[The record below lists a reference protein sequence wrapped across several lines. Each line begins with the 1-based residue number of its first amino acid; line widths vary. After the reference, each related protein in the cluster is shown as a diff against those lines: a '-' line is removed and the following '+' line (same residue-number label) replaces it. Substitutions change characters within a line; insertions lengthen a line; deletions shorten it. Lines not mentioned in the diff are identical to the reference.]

1 MKSEKQGLISII
13 MPVYNGVSWIGEC
26 IESIRQQTDSNW
38 ELLVLDDHSTDGT
51 TELVEKLAA
60 EDARIRPIIR
70 QKNGVS
76 AARNEG
82 LEKACGEL
90 ITFVDAD
97 DKLDAQMLS
106 VLRTMLEQTK
116 SDLAVCD
123 YYRWN
128 GKPDGVYNR
137 SEELLKMDTERDE
150 NVARAEKVLHVDDAE
165 KAAAGLLSSDGTAK
179 AVSQQRAAR
188 VDAVRVYN
196 RSEYVSDYLL
206 RGNTR
211 CWSVLYRRSSIGQT
225 RFRED
230 LSIGEDMMFLMD
242 LLEHISSVSITDYR
256 GYFYRINEQGAM
268 LKPFK
273 LTYMDE
279 IKSWELACRIVEK
292 EFPAQK
298 ARVYSILAVSAMLAA
313 GKIARLSASERKKYQ
328 AEIVECRSAV
338 QKGLAVSGAKEE
350 LPEGYRTKT
359 MLFTACPALYL
370 ALYNRW
376 KS

>member
-1 MKSEKQGLISII
+1 MESKKQGRISII

-26 IESIRQQTDSNW
+26 IESIRQQTDTNW

-51 TELVEKLAA
+51 TELVFKLAE
-60 EDARIRPIIR
+60 EDSRILPILR

-82 LEKACGEL
+82 LEKAQGEF
-90 ITFVDAD
+90 IMFVDAD
-97 DKLDAQMLS
+97 DKLDPQMLS
-106 VLRTMLEQTK
+106 VLRAMLGQTE

-128 GKPDGVYNR
+128 GKPDGIYNR
-137 SEELLKMDTERDE
+137 SEGLLKTDVERE
-150 NVARAEKVLHVDDAE
+150 GNAARANKVL
-165 KAAAGLLSSDGTAK
+165 
-179 AVSQQRAAR
+179 R
-188 VDAVRVYN
+188 VDGVRVYN

-211 CWSVLYRRSSIGQT
+211 CWSVLYRRSAIGQI

-242 LLEHISSVSITDYR
+242 LLTQISSVSITEYR

-273 LTYMDE
+273 PSYMDE
-279 IKSWELACRIVEK
+279 IKSWELACRLVEK
-292 EFPAQK
+292 EFPSQK
-298 ARVYSILAVSAMLAA
+298 GRVYSILAVSAMLAA
-313 GKIARLSASERKKYQ
+313 GKIARLPGVERKKYQ
-328 AEIVECRSAV
+328 TEVAQCRSAV
-338 QKGLAVSGAKEE
+338 QKGLAVPGAKEE
-350 LPEGYRTKT
+350 LPKGYRIKT

-370 ALYNRW
+370 ALYHHW

>member
-1 MKSEKQGLISII
+1 MESKKQGRISII

-26 IESIRQQTDSNW
+26 IESIRQQTDTNW

-51 TELVEKLAA
+51 TELVFKLAE
-60 EDARIRPIIR
+60 EDSRILPILR

-82 LEKACGEL
+82 LEKAQGEFV
-90 ITFVDAD
+90 TFVDAD
-97 DKLDAQMLS
+97 DKLDPQMLS
-106 VLRTMLEQTK
+106 VLRAMLGQTE

-137 SEELLKMDTERDE
+137 SEELLKTDVEREE
-150 NVARAEKVLHVDDAE
+150 NAARAKKVLRADGTE
-165 KAAAGLLSSDGTAK
+165 KAGAE
-179 AVSQQRAAR
+179 AVSQQRA
-188 VDAVRVYN
+188 VCVESVRVYN

-211 CWSVLYRRSSIGQT
+211 CWSVLYRRSAIGQI

-242 LLEHISSVSITDYR
+242 LLMQISSVSITEYR

-273 LTYMDE
+273 PSYMDE
-279 IKSWELACRIVEK
+279 IKSWELACRLVEK
-292 EFPAQK
+292 EFPSQK
-298 ARVYSILAVSAMLAA
+298 GRVYSILAVSAMLAA
-313 GKIARLSASERKKYQ
+313 GKIARLPGAERKKYQ
-328 AEIVECRSAV
+328 TEVAQCRSAV
-338 QKGLAVSGAKEE
+338 QKGLAASGAKEE
-350 LPEGYRTKT
+350 LPKGYRIKT
-359 MLFTACPALYL
+359 MLFITCPPLYL
-370 ALYNRW
+370 ALYHHW

>member
-1 MKSEKQGLISII
+1 MESEKQGLISII

-51 TELVEKLAA
+51 TELVEKLAE

-82 LEKACGEL
+82 LEKSCGEFIL
-90 ITFVDAD
+90 FVDAD

-106 VLRTMLEQTK
+106 VLRCMLQEK
-116 SDLAVCD
+116 ESDLAVCD

-137 SEELLKMDTERDE
+137 SEELLKIDEERSE
-150 NVARAEKVLHVDDAE
+150 NAARAEKA
-165 KAAAGLLSSDGTAK
+165 S
-179 AVSQQRAAR
+179 
-188 VDAVRVYN
+188 RVYN

-211 CWSVLYRRSSIGQT
+211 CWSVLYRRSSIGET

-242 LLEHISSVSITDYR
+242 LLEHISRVSITDYR

-273 LTYMDE
+273 PSYMDE

-292 EFPAQK
+292 EFPTQK

-359 MLFTACPALYL
+359 MLFTTCPALYL
-370 ALYNRW
+370 ALYHRW

>member
-1 MKSEKQGLISII
+1 MESKKQGRISII

-26 IESIRQQTDSNW
+26 IESIRQQTDTNW

-51 TELVEKLAA
+51 TELVFKLAE
-60 EDARIRPIIR
+60 EDSRILPILR

-82 LEKACGEL
+82 LEKAQGEFV
-90 ITFVDAD
+90 TFVDAD
-97 DKLDAQMLS
+97 DKLDPQMLS
-106 VLRTMLEQTK
+106 VLRAMLGQTE

-137 SEELLKMDTERDE
+137 SEELLKTDVEREE
-150 NVARAEKVLHVDDAE
+150 NAARAKKVL
-165 KAAAGLLSSDGTAK
+165 
-179 AVSQQRAAR
+179 R
-188 VDAVRVYN
+188 VDGVRVYN

-211 CWSVLYRRSSIGQT
+211 CWSVLYRRSAIGQI

-242 LLEHISSVSITDYR
+242 LLMQISSVSITEYR

-273 LTYMDE
+273 PSYMDE
-279 IKSWELACRIVEK
+279 IKSWELACRLVEK
-292 EFPAQK
+292 EFPSQK
-298 ARVYSILAVSAMLAA
+298 GRVYSILAVSAMLAA
-313 GKIARLSASERKKYQ
+313 GKIARLPGAERKKYQ
-328 AEIVECRSAV
+328 TEVAQCHSAV
-338 QKGLAVSGAKEE
+338 QKGLAASGAKEE
-350 LPEGYRTKT
+350 LPKGYRIKT

-370 ALYNRW
+370 ALYHHW
-376 KS
+376 KN

>member
-1 MKSEKQGLISII
+1 MESCMESKKQGRISII

-26 IESIRQQTDSNW
+26 IESIRQQTDTNW

-51 TELVEKLAA
+51 TELVLKLAE
-60 EDARIRPIIR
+60 EDSRILPILR

-82 LEKACGEL
+82 LEKAQGEF
-90 ITFVDAD
+90 IMFVDAD
-97 DKLDAQMLS
+97 DKLDPQMLS
-106 VLRTMLEQTK
+106 VLRAMLGQTE

-137 SEELLKMDTERDE
+137 SEELLKTDVERGE
-150 NVARAEKVLHVDDAE
+150 NAARANKVL
-165 KAAAGLLSSDGTAK
+165 
-179 AVSQQRAAR
+179 R
-188 VDAVRVYN
+188 VDGVRVYN

-211 CWSVLYRRSSIGQT
+211 CWSVLYRRSAIGQI

-242 LLEHISSVSITDYR
+242 LLMQTSSVSITEYR

-273 LTYMDE
+273 PSYMDE
-279 IKSWELACRIVEK
+279 IKSWELACRLVEK
-292 EFPAQK
+292 EFPSQK
-298 ARVYSILAVSAMLAA
+298 GRVYSILAVSAMLAA
-313 GKIARLSASERKKYQ
+313 GKIARLPGAERKKYQ
-328 AEIVECRSAV
+328 TEVAQCHSAV
-338 QKGLAVSGAKEE
+338 QKGLAASGAKEE
-350 LPEGYRTKT
+350 LPKGYRIKT

-370 ALYNRW
+370 ALYHHW

>member
-1 MKSEKQGLISII
+1 MESKKQGRISII

-26 IESIRQQTDSNW
+26 IESIRQQTDTNW

-51 TELVEKLAA
+51 TELVLKLAE
-60 EDARIRPIIR
+60 EDSRILPILR

-82 LEKACGEL
+82 LEKAQGEFV
-90 ITFVDAD
+90 TFVDAD
-97 DKLDAQMLS
+97 DKLDPQMLS
-106 VLRTMLEQTK
+106 VLRAMLGQTE

-128 GKPDGVYNR
+128 GKPDGIYNR
-137 SEELLKMDTERDE
+137 SEELLKTDAERSE
-150 NVARAEKVLHVDDAE
+150 NAARANKVL
-165 KAAAGLLSSDGTAK
+165 
-179 AVSQQRAAR
+179 R
-188 VDAVRVYN
+188 VDGVRVYN

-211 CWSVLYRRSSIGQT
+211 CWSVLYRRSAIGQI

-242 LLEHISSVSITDYR
+242 LLMQISSVSITEYR

-273 LTYMDE
+273 PSYMDE
-279 IKSWELACRIVEK
+279 IKSWELACRLVEK
-292 EFPAQK
+292 EFPSQK
-298 ARVYSILAVSAMLAA
+298 GRVYSILAVSAMLAA
-313 GKIARLSASERKKYQ
+313 GKIARLPGAERKKYQ
-328 AEIVECRSAV
+328 TEVAQCHSAL
-338 QKGLAVSGAKEE
+338 QKGLAASGAKEE
-350 LPEGYRTKT
+350 LPKGYRIKT

-370 ALYNRW
+370 ALYHHW

>member
-1 MKSEKQGLISII
+1 MELKKQGRISII

-26 IESIRQQTDSNW
+26 IESIRQQTDTNW

-51 TELVEKLAA
+51 TELVLKLAE
-60 EDARIRPIIR
+60 EDSRILPILR

-82 LEKACGEL
+82 LEKAQGEFV
-90 ITFVDAD
+90 TFVDAD
-97 DKLDAQMLS
+97 DKLDTQMLS
-106 VLRTMLEQTK
+106 VLRTMLEQTE

-128 GKPDGVYNR
+128 GKPDGIYNR
-137 SEELLKMDTERDE
+137 SEELLKTDAERSE
-150 NVARAEKVLHVDDAE
+150 NAARANKVL
-165 KAAAGLLSSDGTAK
+165 
-179 AVSQQRAAR
+179 R
-188 VDAVRVYN
+188 VDGVRVYN

-211 CWSVLYRRSSIGQT
+211 CWSVLYRRSAIGQI

-242 LLEHISSVSITDYR
+242 LLMQISRVSITEYR

-273 LTYMDE
+273 PSYMDE
-279 IKSWELACRIVEK
+279 IKSWELACRLVEK
-292 EFPAQK
+292 EFPSQK
-298 ARVYSILAVSAMLAA
+298 GRVYSILAVSAMLAA
-313 GKIARLSASERKKYQ
+313 GKIARLPGAERKKYQ
-328 AEIVECRSAV
+328 TEVVQCRSAV
-338 QKGLAVSGAKEE
+338 QKGLAASGAKEE
-350 LPEGYRTKT
+350 LPKGYRIKT

-370 ALYNRW
+370 ALYHHW

>member
-1 MKSEKQGLISII
+1 MELKKQGRISII

-26 IESIRQQTDSNW
+26 IESIRQQTDTNW

-51 TELVEKLAA
+51 TELVLKLAE
-60 EDARIRPIIR
+60 EDSRILPILR

-82 LEKACGEL
+82 LEKAQGEF
-90 ITFVDAD
+90 IMFVDAD
-97 DKLDAQMLS
+97 DKLDPQMLS
-106 VLRTMLEQTK
+106 VLRAMLGQTE

-128 GKPDGVYNR
+128 GKPDGIYNR
-137 SEELLKMDTERDE
+137 SEELLKTDAERSE
-150 NVARAEKVLHVDDAE
+150 NAARANKVL
-165 KAAAGLLSSDGTAK
+165 
-179 AVSQQRAAR
+179 R
-188 VDAVRVYN
+188 VDGVRVYN

-211 CWSVLYRRSSIGQT
+211 CWSVLYRRSAIGQI

-242 LLEHISSVSITDYR
+242 LLMQISRVSITEYR

-273 LTYMDE
+273 PSYMDE
-279 IKSWELACRIVEK
+279 IKSWELACRLVEK
-292 EFPAQK
+292 EFPSQK
-298 ARVYSILAVSAMLAA
+298 GRVYSILAVSAMLAA
-313 GKIARLSASERKKYQ
+313 GKIARLPGAERKKYQ
-328 AEIVECRSAV
+328 TEVVQCRSAV
-338 QKGLAVSGAKEE
+338 QKGLAASGAKEE
-350 LPEGYRTKT
+350 LPKGYRIKT

-370 ALYNRW
+370 ALYHHW